1 MGLRLLATSFL
12 VGLVGL
18 STSPAGAQP
27 HAGDPSL
34 QNMIGMGVN
43 VRHFG
48 YDISLW
54 REHAETCI
62 GRQKKSPLLNTL
74 SLSGRPGQFRN
85 FQSISLGIIK
95 DPREIKVMNERLPG
109 SKPFVIEKINHSL
122 CAHIAVGKVYVISER
137 QSRSDLGLQVTL
149 AGQIP
154 LNYSWPLYI
163 WLYQPAPL
171 TDGYV
176 PVAYDPGV
184 HNVSL
189 VGGNARYSAGFADG
203 YITPG
208 IGASMSFS
216 AEWGSYRN
224 ASNRLSVGLS
234 ADKFVKNLPIWHRS
248 EMNRNF
254 FPALFVTFAAGFE
267 CKSKSKHQP

>member
-1 MGLRLLATSFL
+1 MSFRCKVAIFVIGLM
-12 VGLVGL
+12 GL

-27 HAGDPSL
+27 LAGDPVYPNL
-34 QNMIGMGVN
+34 LGMAVN
-43 VRHFG
+43 VRNFG

-54 REHAETCI
+54 HEQAKSHSSD
-62 GRQKKSPLLNTL
+62 QKKWQNSLLFPPG
-74 SLSGRPGQFRN
+74 SERPPVRN
-85 FQSISLGIIK
+85 FQSLSLGIIK
-95 DPREIKVMNERLPG
+95 DPREIRVLNERLPG
-109 SKPFVIEKINHSL
+109 SKPFVIEKINHSI
-122 CAHIAVGKVYVISER
+122 CAHVGIGKVFVISER
-137 QSRSDLGLQVTL
+137 QSRSDLGLQLTWV
-149 AGQIP
+149 GQIP

-176 PVAYDPGV
+176 PVAYDPKI

-189 VGGNARYSAGFADG
+189 VGGDAKYSAGFSDG
-203 YITPG
+203 FITPG
-208 IGASMSFS
+208 IGTSLSFT

-224 ASNRLSVGLS
+224 ASNRLSVGFS
-234 ADKFVKNLPIWHRS
+234 ADKFVKNIPIWYRS

-267 CKSKSKHQP
+267 LKSKSIQRP

>member
-1 MGLRLLATSFL
+1 MGLRLLAASFL

-18 STSPAGAQP
+18 STSPVGAQP

-48 YDISLW
+48 YDVSLW
-54 REHAETCI
+54 REHAIVKTGQQREF
-62 GRQKKSPLLNTL
+62 PLANTL
-74 SLSGRPGQFRN
+74 PLSIRPSSTRS
-85 FQSISLGIIK
+85 FQSVSLGIIK

-109 SKPFVIEKINHSL
+109 SKPFVIEKINHSI

-137 QSRSDLGLQVTL
+137 QSRSDLGLQITV

-203 YITPG
+203 YIIPG

-224 ASNRLSVGLS
+224 TSNRLSVGLS

-267 CKSKSKHQP
+267 SKSKSTQRP

>member
-34 QNMIGMGVN
+34 QNMVGMGVN

-54 REHAETCI
+54 REHAETGI
-62 GRQKKSPLLNTL
+62 GQQKKSPLLNTL

-189 VGGNARYSAGFADG
+189 VGGNAGYSAGFADG

-234 ADKFVKNLPIWHRS
+234 ADKFVKNLPIWYRS

-254 FPALFVTFAAGFE
+254 FPALFVTFATGFE
-267 CKSKSKHQP
+267 SKSKSTKRP

>member
-1 MGLRLLATSFL
+1 MACFL
-12 VGLVGL
+12 VGLMGL
-18 STSPAGAQP
+18 STSPAWGQP
-27 HAGDPSL
+27 HAGESPS

-48 YDISLW
+48 YDVSLW
-54 REHAETCI
+54 REHAETGI
-62 GRQKKSPLLNTL
+62 GQQKKSPLVNTL
-74 SLSGRPGQFRN
+74 SLSGRPGKFRN
-85 FQSISLGIIK
+85 FQSISLGIIR
-95 DPREIKVMNERLPG
+95 DPREIKVLNERLPG
-109 SKPFVIEKINHSL
+109 SRPFVIEKINHNI
-122 CAHIAVGKVYVISER
+122 CAHIGIGKVYVISER
-137 QSRSDLGLQVTL
+137 QSRSDLGLQITV

-163 WLYQPAPL
+163 WWYQPAPL

-176 PVAYDPGV
+176 QVAYDPKI
-184 HNVSL
+184 HNVAL
-189 VGGNARYSAGFADG
+189 VGGNASYSEGFADG

-208 IGASMSFS
+208 VGTSMSFT

-234 ADKFVKNLPIWHRS
+234 ADKFVKKLPIWYRS

-267 CKSKSKHQP
+267 SKSKSPHRP

>member
-1 MGLRLLATSFL
+1 MALRFKVACFL
-12 VGLVGL
+12 VGLMGL
-18 STSPAGAQP
+18 STSPAWGQP
-27 HAGDPSL
+27 HAGESPS

-48 YDISLW
+48 YDVSLW
-54 REHAETCI
+54 REHAETGI
-62 GRQKKSPLLNTL
+62 GQQKKSPLVNTL
-74 SLSGRPGQFRN
+74 SLSGRPGKFRN
-85 FQSISLGIIK
+85 FQSISLGIIR
-95 DPREIKVMNERLPG
+95 DPREIKVLNERLPG
-109 SKPFVIEKINHSL
+109 SRPFVIEKINHNI
-122 CAHIAVGKVYVISER
+122 CAHIGIGKVYVISER
-137 QSRSDLGLQVTL
+137 QSRSDLGLQITV

-163 WLYQPAPL
+163 WLYQSAPL

-176 PVAYDPGV
+176 PVAYDPKV
-184 HNVSL
+184 HNVAL
-189 VGGNARYSAGFADG
+189 VGGNARYSEGFSDG

-208 IGASMSFS
+208 VGASMSFT

-267 CKSKSKHQP
+267 SKSKSTQRP

>member
-1 MGLRLLATSFL
+1 MALRFQVACFL
-12 VGLVGL
+12 VGLMGL
-18 STSPAGAQP
+18 STSPAWGQP
-27 HAGDPSL
+27 HAGDSPS

-48 YDISLW
+48 YDVSLW
-54 REHAETCI
+54 REHSKMPL
-62 GRQKKSPLLNTL
+62 GPQKKSLNFITAPLNT
-74 SLSGRPGQFRN
+74 RN

-95 DPREIKVMNERLPG
+95 DPREIKVLNERLSG
-109 SKPFVIEKINHSL
+109 SKPFVIEKINHSI
-122 CAHIAVGKVYVISER
+122 CAHIGIGKVYVISER
-137 QSRSDLGLQVTL
+137 QSRSDLGLQITV

-163 WLYQPAPL
+163 WWYQPAPL

-176 PVAYDPGV
+176 SVAYDPKI
-184 HNVSL
+184 HNVAL
-189 VGGNARYSAGFADG
+189 VGGNASYSEGFADG

-208 IGASMSFS
+208 MGASMSFT

-234 ADKFVKNLPIWHRS
+234 ADKFVKNLPIWYRS

>member
-12 VGLVGL
+12 VGLVRL

-27 HAGDPSL
+27 LAGDPSS

-54 REHAETCI
+54 REHSIVKMGQHRKFPLANNLPLNI
-62 GRQKKSPLLNTL
+62 RQS
-74 SLSGRPGQFRN
+74 SARS

-109 SKPFVIEKINHSL
+109 SKPFVIEKINHSI
-122 CAHIAVGKVYVISER
+122 CAHIAAGKVYVISER
-137 QSRSDLGLQVTL
+137 QSRSDLGLQITV

-154 LNYSWPLYI
+154 LNYSWPLYV

-176 PVAYDPGV
+176 PVAYDPKV
-184 HNVSL
+184 HNVAL

-267 CKSKSKHQP
+267 SKSKSTKRP

>member
-1 MGLRLLATSFL
+1 MSLRLLAASFL

-27 HAGDPSL
+27 LAGDPSS

-54 REHAETCI
+54 REHAIANTEQ
-62 GRQKKSPLLNTL
+62 QKKSPLFNTL
-74 SLSGRPGQFRN
+74 LLSDRPGKFRN
-85 FQSISLGIIK
+85 FQSLSIGIIK

-122 CAHIAVGKVYVISER
+122 CAHISVGKVYVISER
-137 QSRSDLGLQVTL
+137 QSRSDLGLQITI

-163 WLYQPAPL
+163 GLYQPAPL

-176 PVAYDPGV
+176 PVAYDPKV
-184 HNVSL
+184 HNVAL
-189 VGGNARYSAGFADG
+189 VGGNARYSEGFSDG

-224 ASNRLSVGLS
+224 ASNRLSIGLS
-234 ADKFVKNLPIWHRS
+234 ADKFVKNLPIWYRS

-267 CKSKSKHQP
+267 SKSKSTQRP

>member
-1 MGLRLLATSFL
+1 MGLRLLAASFL

-48 YDISLW
+48 YDVSLW
-54 REHAETCI
+54 REHAIVKTGQQREF
-62 GRQKKSPLLNTL
+62 PLAKTIPL
-74 SLSGRPGQFRN
+74 SIRPSSTRS
-85 FQSISLGIIK
+85 FQSVSLGIIK

-109 SKPFVIEKINHSL
+109 SKPFVIEKINHSI

-137 QSRSDLGLQVTL
+137 QSRSDLGLQITV

-176 PVAYDPGV
+176 PVAYDPKV
-184 HNVSL
+184 HNVAL

-203 YITPG
+203 NITPG
-208 IGASMSFS
+208 LGASMSFS

-224 ASNRLSVGLS
+224 VSNRLSLGLS

-267 CKSKSKHQP
+267 SKSKSPHWP

>member
-1 MGLRLLATSFL
+1 MGLRLLAACFL

-18 STSPAGAQP
+18 STSPAWAQP
-27 HAGDPSL
+27 YVGDPSL
-34 QNMIGMGVN
+34 QNMIGMGVT

-54 REHAETCI
+54 REHAKT
-62 GRQKKSPLLNTL
+62 GMGQQKKSPLVSP
-74 SLSGRPGQFRN
+74 SLLDYRPEKTRN
-85 FQSISLGIIK
+85 FQSISLGIIR
-95 DPREIKVMNERLPG
+95 DPREIKVLNERLPG

-137 QSRSDLGLQVTL
+137 QSRSDLGLQITV

-163 WLYQPAPL
+163 WLYQPAQL
-171 TDGYV
+171 ADGYV
-176 PVAYDPGV
+176 PVAYDPKI

-203 YITPG
+203 YMTPG
-208 IGASMSFS
+208 IGASMSFT

-224 ASNRLSVGLS
+224 ATNRLSVGLS
-234 ADKFVKNLPIWHRS
+234 ADKFVKNLPIWYRS
-248 EMNRNF
+248 EMNRSF

-267 CKSKSKHQP
+267 SKSKSTHRP

>member
-1 MGLRLLATSFL
+1 MGLRLLAASFL

-48 YDISLW
+48 YDVSLW
-54 REHAETCI
+54 REHAIVKTGQQREF
-62 GRQKKSPLLNTL
+62 PLAKTIPL
-74 SLSGRPGQFRN
+74 SIRPSSTRS
-85 FQSISLGIIK
+85 FQSVSLGIIK

-109 SKPFVIEKINHSL
+109 SKPFVIEKINHSI

-137 QSRSDLGLQVTL
+137 QSRSDLGLQITV

-163 WLYQPAPL
+163 WWYQPAPL

-176 PVAYDPGV
+176 SVAYDPKI
-184 HNVSL
+184 HNVAL
-189 VGGNARYSAGFADG
+189 VGGNASYSEGFADG

-208 IGASMSFS
+208 VGASMSFT

-234 ADKFVKNLPIWHRS
+234 ADKFVKNLPIWYRS

-267 CKSKSKHQP
+267 SKSKSPHWP

>member
-1 MGLRLLATSFL
+1 MGFKLWAAHFL

-18 STSPAGAQP
+18 STSPAWGQP
-27 HAGDPSL
+27 HAGDPSV

-48 YDISLW
+48 YDLSLW
-54 REHAETCI
+54 REHSKTLI
-62 GRQKKSPLLNTL
+62 GQQWKSPLQGT
-74 SLSGRPGQFRN
+74 SSFIAEPEKRCN
-85 FQSISLGIIK
+85 FQSISIGIIK
-95 DPREIKVMNERLPG
+95 DPREIKVLNERLPG

-122 CAHIAVGKVYVISER
+122 CAHISAGKVFVISER
-137 QSRSDLGLQVTL
+137 QSRSDLGLQVTV

-176 PVAYDPGV
+176 PVAYDPKV
-184 HNVSL
+184 HNVNL
-189 VGGNARYSAGFADG
+189 VGGNASYSAGFSEG
-203 YITPG
+203 FITPG
-208 IGASMSFS
+208 IGASLSFA

-224 ASNRLSVGLS
+224 ASNRLSLGLS
-234 ADKFVKNLPIWHRS
+234 ADKFAKNLPIWYRP

-267 CKSKSKHQP
+267 CKSKPKHQP

>member
-1 MGLRLLATSFL
+1 MGLRLLAASFL

-48 YDISLW
+48 YDVSLW
-54 REHAETCI
+54 REHAIVKTGQQREF
-62 GRQKKSPLLNTL
+62 PLVKTL
-74 SLSGRPGQFRN
+74 PLSIRPSSTRS
-85 FQSISLGIIK
+85 FQSVSLGIIK

-109 SKPFVIEKINHSL
+109 SKPFVIEKINHSI

-137 QSRSDLGLQVTL
+137 QSRSDLGLQITV

-176 PVAYDPGV
+176 PVAYDPRV

-254 FPALFVTFAAGFE
+254 FPSLFVTFAAGFE

>member
-1 MGLRLLATSFL
+1 MALRFQVACFL
-12 VGLVGL
+12 VGLMGL
-18 STSPAGAQP
+18 STSPAWGQP
-27 HAGDPSL
+27 HAGDSPS

-48 YDISLW
+48 YDVSLW
-54 REHAETCI
+54 REHSKMPL
-62 GRQKKSPLLNTL
+62 GPQKKSLNFITAPLNT
-74 SLSGRPGQFRN
+74 RN
-85 FQSISLGIIK
+85 FQSVSLGIIK

-109 SKPFVIEKINHSL
+109 SKPFVIEKINHSI

-137 QSRSDLGLQVTL
+137 QSRSDLGLHITL

-208 IGASMSFS
+208 LGASMSFT

-234 ADKFVKNLPIWHRS
+234 ADKFVKNLPIWYRS

-267 CKSKSKHQP
+267 SKSKSPHRP

>member
-1 MGLRLLATSFL
+1 MGLRLLAASFL

-27 HAGDPSL
+27 LAGDPSS

-54 REHAETCI
+54 REHAIAKI
-62 GRQKKSPLLNTL
+62 GQQKKSPLFNTL
-74 SLSGRPGQFRN
+74 SLSGRPGKFRN

-122 CAHIAVGKVYVISER
+122 CAHISVGKVYVISER
-137 QSRSDLGLQVTL
+137 QSRSDLGLQITI

-176 PVAYDPGV
+176 PVAYDPKV
-184 HNVSL
+184 HNVAL
-189 VGGNARYSAGFADG
+189 VGGNARYSEGFADG
-203 YITPG
+203 YMTPG

-224 ASNRLSVGLS
+224 ASNRLSIGLS
-234 ADKFVKNLPIWHRS
+234 ADKFVKNLPIWYRS

-267 CKSKSKHQP
+267 SKSKSTQRP

>member
-12 VGLVGL
+12 VGLVRL

-27 HAGDPSL
+27 LAGDPSS

-54 REHAETCI
+54 REHSIVKMGQHRKFPLANNLPLNI
-62 GRQKKSPLLNTL
+62 RQS
-74 SLSGRPGQFRN
+74 SARS

-109 SKPFVIEKINHSL
+109 SKPFVIEKINHSI
-122 CAHIAVGKVYVISER
+122 CAHIAAGKVYVISER
-137 QSRSDLGLQVTL
+137 QSRSDLGLQITV

-154 LNYSWPLYI
+154 LNYSWPLYV

-176 PVAYDPGV
+176 PVAYDPKV
-184 HNVSL
+184 HNVAL

-234 ADKFVKNLPIWHRS
+234 ADKFVKNLPIWHLS

-267 CKSKSKHQP
+267 SKSKSTKRP

>member
-1 MGLRLLATSFL
+1 MGLRLLAVSFL

-18 STSPAGAQP
+18 STSPVGAQP

-48 YDISLW
+48 CDVSLW
-54 REHAETCI
+54 REHAIVKTGQQREF
-62 GRQKKSPLLNTL
+62 PLVKTL
-74 SLSGRPGQFRN
+74 PLSIRPSSTRS
-85 FQSISLGIIK
+85 FQSVSLGIIK

-109 SKPFVIEKINHSL
+109 SKPFVIEKINHSI

-137 QSRSDLGLQVTL
+137 QSRSDLGLQITV

-224 ASNRLSVGLS
+224 VSNRLSLGLS

>member
-27 HAGDPSL
+27 LAGDPSS
-34 QNMIGMGVN
+34 QNMIGMGLN

-54 REHAETCI
+54 REHSIVKMGQHRKFPLANNLPLNI
-62 GRQKKSPLLNTL
+62 RQS
-74 SLSGRPGQFRN
+74 SARS

-109 SKPFVIEKINHSL
+109 SKPFVIEKINHSI
-122 CAHIAVGKVYVISER
+122 CAHIAAGKVYVISER
-137 QSRSDLGLQVTL
+137 QSRSDLGLQITVV
-149 AGQIP
+149 GQIP
-154 LNYSWPLYI
+154 LNYSWPLYV

-176 PVAYDPGV
+176 PVAYDPKV
-184 HNVSL
+184 HNVAL

-208 IGASMSFS
+208 IGASVSFA

-267 CKSKSKHQP
+267 SKSKSTKRP